1 MVTPAMRRQAAAW
14 LQQRLGLSE
23 RRAFRIVGVNRS
35 TCRYRA
41 RRQQAR
47 PLLERMREL
56 GREGWQVN
64 HKRLYRLYQREGLAV
79 RRRKRKRV
87 ASMQRVPMI
96 TPQAANDRWSM
107 DFMSDSLATGRSFR
121 TLNVLDEYSRECL
134 AIEVDTSLTGAR
146 VARVLGRVV
155 EERGKPKEILIDNGP
170 EFTSRALDAWAYEMG
185 VEVRF
190 IRPGKPVDNAFIE
203 SFNGSFRDECLNQ
216 HWFTDLEDARCKVQY
231 WRRDYNYVR
240 EHSSLDDLTPHEFAP
255 AAQLQQPPG
264 CFRCP
269 AVGEPITP
277 LCSVRDSHFQ
287 WTRKGG
293 QVKVTPLIDD
303 TINTGDGDIPAF
315 HPQRSSYAVTQ
326 ACPSDADS
334 AWHYLALVSNAAGN
348 TLTGV
353 KRSTSRCRPRPGRC
367 AGPDPGSFPV
377 TRITAG
383 PRHHTSPAR
392 DTGST
397 LLSFRYRLGAR
408 THSG

>member
-1 MVTPAMRRQAAAW
+1 MRKRRYSEEQIIKILRQVEAGEAVKDVCREHGFSEGTYYRWKAKYGGLDISEARRLKELERDKPAAQECRGGSDAGQPGAQGSCVAKMVTPAMRRQAAAW

-23 RRAFRIVGVNRS
+23 RRACRIVGVNRS

-41 RRQQAR
+41 RRQQAG

-56 GREGWQVN
+56 AAERPRFGYRRLHVMVRREGWQVN

-155 EERGKPKEILIDNGP
+155 EQRGKPKEILIDNGP

-185 VEVRF
+185 VELRF

-240 EHSSLDDLTPHEFAP
+240 PHSSLGDLTPHEFAA
-255 AAQLQQPPG
+255 AAQLQQPPAASVA
-264 CFRCP
+264 P
-269 AVGEPITP
+269 P
-277 LCSVRDSHFQ
+277 LANR
-287 WTRKGG
+287 
-293 QVKVTPLIDD
+293 
-303 TINTGDGDIPAF
+303 
-315 HPQRSSYAVTQ
+315 
-326 ACPSDADS
+326 
-334 AWHYLALVSNAAGN
+334 
-348 TLTGV
+348 
-353 KRSTSRCRPRPGRC
+353 
-367 AGPDPGSFPV
+367 
-377 TRITAG
+377 
-383 PRHHTSPAR
+383 
-392 DTGST
+392 
-397 LLSFRYRLGAR
+397 
-408 THSG
+408 